1 MQCTPRQSAALVVSC
16 DGLASDED
24 MAALVAAT
32 GPLLAIRLL
41 VSTCGSG
48 CGGEEAGPHL
58 VAIAAADPTVPPAER
73 AAAAAV
79 GAGVGVV
86 DSGSAHLR
94 GGTVAL
100 DGLDVVISGVADLAG
115 GAAAGLVLISLSDLT
130 ASLGRTAARHA
141 PDVRTLAVLG
151 GSPSSPLPGSGWTR
165 EHTGDRWA
173 PVSTGLT
180 TTDHERRAA
189 VPA

>member
-24 MAALVAAT
+24 MTALVAAT

-41 VSTCGSG
+41 VSTGG
-48 CGGEEAGPHL
+48 CGCEEAGPHM
-58 VAIAAADPTVPPAER
+58 VAIDAADPTVPPAQR

-100 DGLDVVISGVADLAG
+100 DGLDVVISSVADLAG
-115 GAAAGLVLISLSDLT
+115 GVPAGLVLISLSDLT
-130 ASLGRTAARHA
+130 TSLSRTAARHA
-141 PDVRTLAVLG
+141 PGLRTLAVLG

-173 PVSTGLT
+173 PVSTGLA
-180 TTDHERRAA
+180 TTDHGRRAA